1 MSPNEHNF
9 DLEHSHKEAEIEH
22 HATGC
27 DEKPRSREPPQS
39 DLCHQDLPLD
49 DSNPLLWSAAKKWTM
64 TGLVSSTGLNRI
76 MVSTIMAPA
85 LPAIANDLHMTSTE
99 AVMSLSVYLLAT
111 AFGPLII
118 GPLSEIYG
126 RRPVLH
132 ATNVWFLIWNVV
144 CGFAHTKAALIAARL
159 LAGLGASAVYVL
171 GSAVLGDLWPKEQR
185 GFTLALYQLIPL
197 LGAAIGPIIGGFI
210 TE

>member
-1 MSPNEHNF
+1 
-9 DLEHSHKEAEIEH
+9 
-22 HATGC
+22 
-27 DEKPRSREPPQS
+27 
-39 DLCHQDLPLD
+39 
-49 DSNPLLWSAAKKWTM
+49 
-64 TGLVSSTGLNRI
+64 

-85 LPAIANDLHMTSTE
+85 LPTIANDLHMTSTE